1 MVFYGQ
7 GGFTYNDVVA
17 MPVNLRAFYYMKLYD
32 IMEQR
37 KAAAEAEKEKS
48 ARRR

>member
-7 GGFTYNDVVA
+7 GGFTYSDLYN

-32 IMEQR
+32 IMEMR
-37 KAAAEAEKEKS
+37 KQEAEAKH
-48 ARRR
+48 R